1 MSHAVAFDTLA
12 YAKKLE
18 SSGIAVKQA
27 EAHAE
32 ALANVL
38 EVNFIS
44 RNESNRSY
52 DKLVNL
58 VKQESSEIKQQF
70 NQLEQTVDRK
80 INELHHEI
88 TRVEQTVDRKINE
101 LHHEINQN
109 KVDLIKWVIGLA
121 FAQTALTFSI
131 LKFFHI

>member
-1 MSHAVAFDTLA
+1 MSHAIAFDTLA

-38 EVNFIS
+38 EVNFVAKH
-44 RNESNRSY
+44 ESDTSH
-52 DKLVNL
+52 DKLFNV
-58 VKQESSEIKQQF
+58 VKQEASEIKQQF
-70 NQLEQTVDRK
+70 NQLEQNVDQK
-80 INELHHEI
+80 IN
-88 TRVEQTVDRKINE
+88 K
-101 LHHEINQN
+101 LHHEINQI

-121 FAQTALTFSI
+121 FAQTALIFSI
-131 LKFFHI
+131 LKFFH

>member
-1 MSHAVAFDTLA
+1 MSHAIAFDTLA

-38 EVNFIS
+38 EFNFTS
-44 RNESNRSY
+44 KNEANISY
-52 DKLVNL
+52 DKLLNV
-58 VKQESSEIKQQF
+58 VKQESGETRQLF
-70 NQLEQTVDRK
+70 NQLEQKFGQLEHTV
-80 INELHHEI
+80 E
-88 TRVEQTVDRKINE
+88 RKINE

-109 KVDLIKWVIGLA
+109 KIDLIKWVIGLA
-121 FAQTALTFSI
+121 FAQTALTFSL